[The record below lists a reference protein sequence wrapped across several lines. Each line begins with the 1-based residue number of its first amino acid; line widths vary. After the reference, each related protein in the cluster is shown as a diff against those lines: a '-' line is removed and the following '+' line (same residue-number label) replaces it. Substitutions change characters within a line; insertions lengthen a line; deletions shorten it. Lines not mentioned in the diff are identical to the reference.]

1 MIGLDRPSDAVKALR
16 EPLRMGL
23 TVMVLGA
30 AALSMQS
37 WLSNRHVWHSAGFV
51 AATALAKAALVL
63 VLVLVV
69 AGVVVALR
77 PKRTVQ
83 QALMAVALGNVVL
96 GLMVS
101 RPMLALAGAI
111 GLALMVMARSLWWE
125 LSDTRSSRLGRLVL
139 LSATGLVVVLFL
151 LERPKGTLIAL
162 FTLFFLIALGG
173 GLWGLLLLVRNAPLP
188 SSIGPVATVYV
199 EYARAGISPFT
210 LMHDKRYFW
219 NRERTAY
226 LAYAARAGAAVV
238 LGPGV
243 GPAAALPSLYAEFRA
258 ESHRRGWR
266 VGFYQVPQAMATEFG
281 WGHGYRIGSE
291 AIMDLDRLSLDGP
304 AMAKLRHEVSR
315 ARRNGVS
322 VVVLADVQVLAE
334 TRRAMRGLTEMRTHH
349 RHFGEMGF
357 SVGRGDDVPA
367 VPTTV
372 GLAHNAAG
380 ELVAY
385 VTWLSLPAA
394 RGVSLDAMRR
404 RVDAPGGTM
413 DLLLYSG
420 LEHFKGVA
428 SWASLGLAPAGGP
441 AASSLSAFKAKFR
454 PAWEPRYM
462 VAERLVDWPVVA
474 TSTLLLHYPR
484 LAQHLTG
491 RVMAP
496 VQWLRAA

>member
-1 MIGLDRPSDAVKALR
+1 VIGKKGMRESAKALR

-30 AALSMQS
+30 AALSLQA
-37 WLSNRHVWHSAGFV
+37 WLSNRHVWRTAGFV
-51 AATALAKAALVL
+51 AASALAKAAIVL

-69 AGVVVALR
+69 AALLVALR

-83 QALMAVALGNVVL
+83 QALMVTALANVVL
-96 GLMVS
+96 GIVTG
-101 RPMLALAGAI
+101 RPVLALAGAI
-111 GLALMVMARSLWWE
+111 GFVLTVIARSLWWE
-125 LSDTRSSRLGRLVL
+125 LSDTRSSRLGRFVL
-139 LSATGLVVVLFL
+139 LAATGLVVALFL

-162 FTLFFLIALGG
+162 FTLIFLMALGA

-188 SSIGPVATVYV
+188 SSIGPLATVYE

-219 NRERTAY
+219 NREGTAY

-243 GPAAALPSLYAEFRA
+243 GPAVALPLLYAEFRQ

-266 VGFYQVPQAMATEFG
+266 VGFYQVPQSMADEFG
-281 WGHGYRIGSE
+281 WAHGYRIGSE
-291 AIMDLDRLSLDGP
+291 AILDLDGLTLDGP
-304 AMAKLRHEVSR
+304 VMAKLRHEVSR
-315 ARRNGVS
+315 AQRNGVT
-322 VVVLADVQVLAE
+322 VTMVPDTTVTPQ
-334 TRRAMRGLTEMRTHH
+334 TRRAMCGLTEMRIQN

-357 SVGRGDDVPA
+357 SVGRSDDVPA
-367 VPTTV
+367 VPTMV
-372 GLAHNAAG
+372 GLAHNSAG

-404 RVDAPGGTM
+404 RADAPGGTM
-413 DLLLYSG
+413 DLLLYTG
-420 LEHFKGVA
+420 LRHFTGSA

-441 AASSLSAFKAKFR
+441 AACGLSAFKTKFR
-454 PAWEPRYM
+454 PVWEPRYL
-462 VAERLVDWPVVA
+462 VAERLIDWPVVVA
-474 TSTLLLHYPR
+474 ATLLLHYPR
-484 LAQHLTG
+484 LAQHLTR

-496 VQWLRAA
+496 VKWWRAA

>member
-1 MIGLDRPSDAVKALR
+1 MIGLNHRADSVKVLR

-30 AALSMQS
+30 AALSLQA
-37 WLSNRHVWHSAGFV
+37 WLSNRHVWRTAGFV
-51 AATALAKAALVL
+51 AATALTKAAVVL

-69 AGVVVALR
+69 AGLLVALR

-83 QALMAVALGNVVL
+83 QALMVTALANILL
-96 GLMVS
+96 GIVTG
-101 RPMLALAGAI
+101 RPVLALAGAI
-111 GLALMVMARSLWWE
+111 GFALIVMARSLWWE
-125 LSDTRSSRLGRLVL
+125 LSDTRASRLGRFIL
-139 LSATGLVVVLFL
+139 LAATGLVVALFL
-151 LERPKGTLIAL
+151 VERPKGTLIAL
-162 FTLFFLIALGG
+162 FTLVLLIALGA

-188 SSIGPVATVYV
+188 SSIGPLATVYE

-219 NRERTAY
+219 NCEGTAY

-243 GPAAALPSLYAEFRA
+243 GPAAALPMLYAEFRE
-258 ESHRRGWR
+258 ESHRRGWC
-266 VGFYQVPQAMATEFG
+266 VGFYQVPQAMADEFG

-291 AIMDLDRLSLDGP
+291 AIVDLDRLTLEGSV
-304 AMAKLRHEVSR
+304 MAKLRHEVSR
-315 ARRNGVS
+315 ALRNGVT
-322 VVVLADVQVLAE
+322 VTVLPDVAITLP
-334 TRRAMRGLTEMRTHH
+334 TRRAMRGLTEMRIHN

-372 GLAHNAAG
+372 GLAHDAGG

-385 VTWLSLPAA
+385 ATWLSLPAA

-404 RVDAPGGTM
+404 RADAPGGTM
-413 DLLLYSG
+413 DLLLYGG
-420 LEHFKGVA
+420 LQHFKGTA

-441 AASSLSAFKAKFR
+441 AACGLSAFKTKFR
-454 PAWEPRYM
+454 PAWEPRYL
-462 VAERLVDWPVVA
+462 VAERLIDWPVVA
-474 TSTLLLHYPR
+474 ASTLLLHYPR

-496 VQWLRAA
+496 VKWLRAV

>member
-1 MIGLDRPSDAVKALR
+1 MIGKKEAGDSIRAFR

-30 AALSMQS
+30 AALSLQA
-37 WLSNRHVWHSAGFV
+37 WLSNRHVWRTAGFV
-51 AATALAKAALVL
+51 AATALTKAAIVL

-69 AGVVVALR
+69 AGVLVALR

-83 QALMAVALGNVVL
+83 EALMVIAIANVFLGVVT
-96 GLMVS
+96 G
-101 RPMLALAGAI
+101 RPVLALAGAI
-111 GLALMVMARSLWWE
+111 GFALVVIARPLWWE
-125 LSDTRSSRLGRLVL
+125 LSDTRASRLGRFVL
-139 LSATGLVVVLFL
+139 LAATGLVVALFL

-162 FTLFFLIALGG
+162 FTLVFLIALGA

-188 SSIGPVATVYV
+188 SSIGPLATVYE

-219 NRERTAY
+219 NREGTAF

-243 GPAAALPSLYAEFRA
+243 GPAAALPSLYTEFRE

-266 VGFYQVPQAMATEFG
+266 VGFYQVPQAMADEFG

-291 AIMDLDRLSLDGP
+291 AIVDLDNLTLEGSV
-304 AMAKLRHEVSR
+304 MAKLRYEVSR
-315 ARRNGVS
+315 AHRNGITVA
-322 VVVLADVQVLAE
+322 VVADDAITPQ
-334 TRRAMRGLTEMRTHH
+334 TRRAMCGLTEMRIQN

-357 SVGRGDDVPA
+357 SVGRSDDVPA

-372 GLAHNAAG
+372 GLAHDAEG
-380 ELVAY
+380 KLVAY
-385 VTWLSLPAA
+385 ATWLSLPAA

-404 RVDAPGGTM
+404 RADAPGGTM
-413 DLLLYSG
+413 DLLLYTG
-420 LEHFKGVA
+420 LEHFKGKA

-441 AASSLSAFKAKFR
+441 SACSLSAFKAKFR

-462 VAERLVDWPVVA
+462 VAERLIDWPVVA
-474 TSTLLLHYPR
+474 ASTLLLHYPR

-491 RVMAP
+491 RVIAP
-496 VQWLRAA
+496 VKWLRAA

>member
-1 MIGLDRPSDAVKALR
+1 
-16 EPLRMGL
+16 MGL

-30 AALSMQS
+30 AALSLQV
-37 WLSNRHVWHSAGFV
+37 WLSNRHVWRTAGFV
-51 AATALAKAALVL
+51 AATALTKAAVVV

-69 AGVVVALR
+69 AGVLVVLR

-83 QALMAVALGNVVL
+83 QALMVIALANVLFGIVT
-96 GLMVS
+96 G
-101 RPMLALAGAI
+101 RPVLALAGAI
-111 GLALMVMARSLWWE
+111 GFALIVIARSLWWE
-125 LSDTRSSRLGRLVL
+125 LSDTRASRLGRFIL
-139 LSATGLVVVLFL
+139 LAATGLVIALFL
-151 LERPKGTLIAL
+151 VERPKGTLIAL
-162 FTLFFLIALGG
+162 FTLIFLIALGA
-173 GLWGLLLLVRNAPLP
+173 GLWGLMLLVRNAPLP
-188 SSIGPVATVYV
+188 SSIGPLAAVYE

-243 GPAAALPSLYAEFRA
+243 GPAAALPQLYDEFRE
-258 ESHRRGWR
+258 ESHRSGWR
-266 VGFYQVPQAMATEFG
+266 VGFYQVPQAMADEFG
-281 WGHGYRIGSE
+281 WGHGYRIGAE
-291 AIMDLDRLSLDGP
+291 AIVDLDALTLDGSV
-304 AMAKLRHEVSR
+304 MAKLRHEVSR
-315 ARRNGVS
+315 AQRNGVI
-322 VVVLADVQVLAE
+322 VTILPDVAIMPQ
-334 TRRAMRGLTEMRTHH
+334 TRRAMRGLTEMRIQN

-372 GLAHNAAG
+372 GLAHDASG

-404 RVDAPGGTM
+404 RADAPGGTM
-413 DLLLYSG
+413 DLLLYTG
-420 LEHFKGVA
+420 LQHFKGRA

-441 AASSLSAFKAKFR
+441 TACGLSAFKMKFR

-462 VAERLVDWPVVA
+462 VAERLIDWPVVA
-474 TSTLLLHYPR
+474 ASTLLLHYPR

-496 VQWLRAA
+496 VKWLRAA

>member
-1 MIGLDRPSDAVKALR
+1 VIGKKEAGDSIRAFR

-30 AALSMQS
+30 AALSLQA
-37 WLSNRHVWHSAGFV
+37 WLSNRHVWRTAGFV
-51 AATALAKAALVL
+51 AATALTKAAIVL

-69 AGVVVALR
+69 AGVLVALR

-83 QALMAVALGNVVL
+83 EALMVIAIANVFLGVVT
-96 GLMVS
+96 G
-101 RPMLALAGAI
+101 RPVLALAGAI
-111 GLALMVMARSLWWE
+111 GFALVVIARPLWWE
-125 LSDTRSSRLGRLVL
+125 LSDTRASRLGRFVL
-139 LSATGLVVVLFL
+139 LAATGLVVALFL

-162 FTLFFLIALGG
+162 FTLIFLIALGA
-173 GLWGLLLLVRNAPLP
+173 GLWGLLILVRNAPLP
-188 SSIGPVATVYV
+188 SSIGPLATVYE

-219 NRERTAY
+219 NREGTAF

-243 GPAAALPSLYAEFRA
+243 GPAAALPSLYTEFRE

-266 VGFYQVPQAMATEFG
+266 VGFYQVPQAMADEFG

-291 AIMDLDRLSLDGP
+291 AIVDLDNLTLEGSV
-304 AMAKLRHEVSR
+304 MAKLRHEVSR
-315 ARRNGVS
+315 AHRNGITVR
-322 VVVLADVQVLAE
+322 VVPDAAITPQ
-334 TRRAMRGLTEMRTHH
+334 TRRAMCGLTEMRIQN

-357 SVGRGDDVPA
+357 SVGRTDDVPA

-372 GLAHNAAG
+372 GLAHDAEG
-380 ELVAY
+380 KLVAY
-385 VTWLSLPAA
+385 ATWLSLPAA

-404 RVDAPGGTM
+404 RADAPGGTM
-413 DLLLYSG
+413 DLLLYTG
-420 LEHFKGVA
+420 LEHFKGTA

-441 AASSLSAFKAKFR
+441 SACSLSAFKAKFR

-462 VAERLVDWPVVA
+462 VAERLIDWPVVA
-474 TSTLLLHYPR
+474 ASTLLLHYPR

-491 RVMAP
+491 RVIAP
-496 VQWLRAA
+496 VKWLRAA